1 MQSAGAINTEVG
13 QSVAGTP
20 PSDYYSSFFSL
31 VTAGWISQELA
42 VQLAQWARMRN
53 SLVHGYDTVSAEEF
67 TSMLRQ
73 CLQPWRHYLTAL
85 SNNL

>member
-42 VQLAQWARMRN
+42 YNWPSGPECEIPWCMVT
-53 SLVHGYDTVSAEEF
+53 TVSAEEF